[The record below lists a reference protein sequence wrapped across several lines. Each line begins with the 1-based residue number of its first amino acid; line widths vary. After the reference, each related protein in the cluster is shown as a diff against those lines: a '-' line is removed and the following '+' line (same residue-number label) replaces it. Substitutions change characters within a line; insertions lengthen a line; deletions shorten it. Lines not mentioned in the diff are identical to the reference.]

1 MASSSYVIQQLIPA
15 LATGLARLRRTP
27 GRNEAWVED
36 VLKALEK
43 ADAACHQRMRRRIGF
58 AGRLGDLARLTDE
71 DKAKMTLG
79 LFFHELFDR
88 QPARSRATGSAWI
101 EYLMRNEDWLAPA
114 FEMCEAVISD
124 EWDVSDTMAT
134 IVAKATVIFDNETL
148 ERHERPL
155 QVLQELGEI
164 ESPIAEIIPLLWSE
178 EGQELC
184 DHHFKRH
191 PRGYKLEASDL
202 QGCFATLRKH
212 APRSITAATNV
223 VPFRLS
229 GATLR
234 TVAQEPDDEAPV
246 RMTAAAAAARQR
258 AVAVKESVPV
268 PAGANFDRRRQA
280 LRARAPIE
288 GAETGR
294 PRPPQP
300 DEQRERANERS
311 PIERV
316 LEERTKLEEPVAEL
330 TDAETPVD
338 DIAAPEEFPLP
349 DRYEDEPDPSHA
361 GPAQQEERPMEQT
374 RTISPMPPGRR
385 DALEMMQK
393 LRDVRLQ
400 LGQIQRIALDAEQLL
415 TGLAPQLDELA
426 SWITDLDAVVD
437 RWRGGHDGIERA
449 A

>member
-1 MASSSYVIQQLIPA
+1 
-15 LATGLARLRRTP
+15 
-27 GRNEAWVED
+27 
-36 VLKALEK
+36 
-43 ADAACHQRMRRRIGF
+43 
-58 AGRLGDLARLTDE
+58 
-71 DKAKMTLG
+71 MTLG

-124 EWDVSDTMAT
+124 EWDDSDTMAI
-134 IVAKATVIFDNETL
+134 IVAKTTVIFDNLTL

-164 ESPIAEIIPLLWSE
+164 ESPIARIIPLIWSE

-191 PRGYKLEASDL
+191 PRGYKLEAADL
-202 QGCFATLRKH
+202 QRCFATLRKH
-212 APRSITAATNV
+212 APASITAATNV

-229 GATLR
+229 GTTQRSA
-234 TVAQEPDDEAPV
+234 AQEPEEEVPV
-246 RMTAAAAAARQR
+246 RMMTAAAPAPRRRAAAG
-258 AVAVKESVPV
+258 KESVPV

-280 LRARAPIE
+280 LRARAPIDGE
-288 GAETGR
+288 QTQPPAPQ
-294 PRPPQP
+294 PRP
-300 DEQRERANERS
+300 ERERVYERS

-316 LEERTKLEEPVAEL
+316 LEERTKLEEPDTELNGAGTPVDRVAAHEEAPL
-330 TDAETPVD
+330 PHRADTPVD
-338 DIAAPEEFPLP
+338 DTAAPEEFPLP
-349 DRYEDEPDPSHA
+349 DRYEDEPDPIHA
-361 GPAQQEERPMEQT
+361 GPAQQEDRPMEQT

-426 SWITDLDAVVD
+426 AWISDLDAVVD
-437 RWRGGHDGIERA
+437 RWRGGTGHDAVERA